1 MNLRLRAA
9 TLVVCVATLIL
20 FSGTAKA
27 YVLLGV
33 TWPQPTMTY
42 VVNPANVDLP
52 TAVIQPALQAGAD
65 AWRLQAGRFAFA
77 FAGFTTQTTNT
88 LDGVNLVVFRNEISG
103 SAIAT
108 TYSWSSGSRIVEA
121 DIVFW
126 DGGFRFFTGS
136 AGCANG
142 YYIEDV
148 AAHEFGHALGLGH
161 SNVAGATMFP
171 SLSSCNQQA
180 RSLDPDDIAG
190 VSAIY
195 PSTRPSPPTGLR
207 IIR

>member
-33 TWPQPTMTY
+33 TWPQPRMTY
-42 VVNPANVDLP
+42 VVNPANLDLDP
-52 TAVIQPALQAGAD
+52 ALVQPALQAGAD
-65 AWRLQAGRFAFA
+65 AWRLQAGRFVFA
-77 FAGFTTQTTNT
+77 FAGFTTQMTNT

-126 DGGFRFFTGS
+126 DGGFRFFSGS